1 MLRNKKILSIIM
13 SVVLV
18 LGLIVMPSMSFA
30 QEDTQTL
37 TVLHINDV
45 HGRVSDD
52 EESII
57 GYSRLKSIV
66 DNLKEEDPN
75 LLLLDAGDTFHGTNF
90 ANLSRGENVV
100 DLMNLVEF
108 DAMVPGNHD
117 FNFGSERLLQL
128 IEGTEF
134 PVVGA
139 NIVDEETGEAVIDEY
154 TIITMDNE
162 LEVGI
167 FGLSTEETKLKSH
180 PNNTIG
186 IDFEDPIVTSERIV
200 GELEAEGVDFI
211 IALSHIGL
219 DEESAPTTEQIAQAV
234 EGIDLIVDG
243 HSHTI
248 LEEGLRVGD
257 TLIVQASSHMS
268 NIGLVE
274 IEMGE
279 EIIKNASLISY
290 EDAQEYD
297 EDEEIFDFI
306 QAINDENDVILN
318 KVIGRTEVLLDG
330 ARENVRTRE
339 TNLGNLITDAL
350 LDLTDAD
357 VALTNGGGIRESVA
371 AGDIT
376 MNDVL
381 TVLPFE
387 NYPAVI
393 EVTGQ
398 TIMDALEFG
407 TRSYPEAAGG
417 FPHVAGMTYEINTL
431 APVGNRIENLLV
443 AGQAIDLEE
452 TYELVTNDFMAAG
465 GDGYEMFV
473 GAESVQDYSH
483 MLFSDVLI
491 DYIQEQELVN
501 PEVEGRISVTE
512 KYVINKEDPIK
523 FLEGYEDGTIK
534 PNGKI
539 TREEV
544 ATVFNRLLTIEFF
557 EKVRTS
563 EHDFSDVDSE
573 KYSNDSIA
581 TLANANVIH
590 GYPDGSFRPG
600 RAITRAEV
608 VKIASQ
614 FDRLNEVE
622 GNDFKDSN
630 GHWANHYINSAA
642 DKGWIIGY
650 LDDTFRPN
658 EHMTRAEF
666 ATLVNRMLERDIDL
680 EDLPDNPITFP
691 DLNEGSWYYKD
702 MMAAANG
709 I

>member
-100 DLMNLVEF
+100 DLMNLVGF

-243 HSHTI
+243 HSHSI
-248 LEEGLRVGD
+248 LEEGKEVGD
-257 TLIVQASSHMS
+257 TLIVQASSHMA
-268 NIGLVE
+268 NVGLVE
-274 IEMGE
+274 IDLSGDD
-279 EIIKNASLISY
+279 ISKDARLISY
-290 EDAQEYD
+290 EEAQEYD
-297 EDEEIFDFI
+297 EDEETLAFI
-306 QAINDENDVILN
+306 TEIEEENDEILSR
-318 KVIGRTEVLLDG
+318 VIGKTGVHLDG
-330 ARENVRTRE
+330 VRDNVRTRE
-339 TNLGNLITDAL
+339 TNLGNLLTDAM
-350 LDLTDAD
+350 LDLADAD
-357 VALTNGGGIRESVA
+357 VALTNGGGIRDSIK

-376 MNDVL
+376 MSDIL
-381 TVLPFE
+381 TVLPFD

-398 TIMDALEFG
+398 DILDALEFG
-407 TRSYPEAAGG
+407 TSDYPESAGK
-417 FPHVAGMTYEINTL
+417 FPHVAGMTYEINIL
-431 APVGNRIENLLV
+431 AETGKRVENV
-443 AGQAIDLEE
+443 IIGGQALDLEG
-452 TYELVTNDFMAAG
+452 TYDLVTNDFMAAG
-465 GDGYEMFV
+465 GDGYTMFE
-473 GAESVQDYSH
+473 GSESVVDFSH
-483 MLFSDVLI
+483 LLLSDVLI
-491 DYIQEQELVN
+491 DYIREEEEIN
-501 PEVEGRISVTE
+501 PIVEGRIIVTGRLNRE
-512 KYVINKEDPIK
+512 NPVIYI
-523 FLEGYEDGTIK
+523 EGYEDGTVK
-534 PNGKI
+534 PNGEI

-544 ATVFNRLLTIEFF
+544 ATIFNRLLTVDYLEM
-557 EKVRTS
+557 VRTS
-563 EHDFSDVDSE
+563 EHGFSDVDADR
-573 KYSNDSIA
+573 YSNDAIA
-581 TLANANVIH
+581 TLARANVIN
-590 GYPDGSFRPG
+590 GYPDGTFRPG
-600 RAITRAEV
+600 QSITRAEV
-608 VKIASQ
+608 VKMISQ
-614 FDRLNEVE
+614 FDRLNLVA

-650 LDDTFRPN
+650 LDQTFRPN
-658 EHMTRAEF
+658 DSITRAEF
-666 ATLVNRMLERDIDL
+666 ATVINRMLDRDIDL
-680 EDLPDNPITFP
+680 EDLPNNPISFP

>member
-243 HSHTI
+243 HSHHT
-248 LEEGLRVGD
+248 LPEGLLVGD

-268 NIGLVE
+268 NIGFVE

-306 QAINDENDVILN
+306 QAINDENDEILN
-318 KVIGRTEVLLDG
+318 MVIGRTEVLLDG

-417 FPHVAGMTYEINTL
+417 FPHVAGMTYEINIL
-431 APVGNRIENLLV
+431 AEDGQRVENV
-443 AGQAIDLEE
+443 MIAGQPIDLEE
-452 TYELVTNDFMAAG
+452 TYDLVTNDFMAAG
-465 GDGYEMFV
+465 GDGYTMFE
-473 GAESVQDYSH
+473 GSESVVDFSH
-483 MLFSDVLI
+483 LLLSDVLI
-491 DYIQEQELVN
+491 DYIQEEEEIN
-501 PEVEGRISVTE
+501 PIVEGRIVVTGRLNRE
-512 KYVINKEDPIK
+512 SPVLYI
-523 FLEGYEDGTIK
+523 EGYEDGTAK
-534 PNGKI
+534 PNGEI

-544 ATVFNRLLTIEFF
+544 ATIFNRLLTVDYLEM
-557 EKVRTS
+557 VLTS
-563 EHDFSDVDSE
+563 EHDFPDVESDR
-573 KYSNDSIA
+573 YSNDAIA
-581 TLANANVIH
+581 TLANAGVIQ
-590 GYPDGSFRPG
+590 GYPDGTFKPG
-600 RAITRAEV
+600 QSITRAEV
-608 VKIASQ
+608 VKMVSQ
-614 FDRLNEVE
+614 FDRLNLVE
-622 GNDFKDSN
+622 GNDFSDSN

-650 LDDTFRPN
+650 PDNTFRPN